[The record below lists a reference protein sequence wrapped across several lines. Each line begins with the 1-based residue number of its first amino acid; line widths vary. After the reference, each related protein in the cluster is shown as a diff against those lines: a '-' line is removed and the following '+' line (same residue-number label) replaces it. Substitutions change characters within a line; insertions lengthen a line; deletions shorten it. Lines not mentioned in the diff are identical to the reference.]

1 MQVVD
6 PPAHLQTHR
15 RGITEDVEDA
25 HVGELPFLWCFL
37 AGAAARSFDE
47 FLRRHVINLVA
58 FGDPLGEVGM
68 KSAGHAV
75 GVTRVPSFRVVERD
89 ATDLVAIVGQERQ
102 GEEDEQDE
110 CKLLSHA
117 MSKPQSAKA
126 RPGRDTTIV
135 NPGFFRTELRTEQ
148 STNYAKPSVADYDER
163 RGPLVEYWKS
173 QNGKQSEDPAKLA
186 RAILTIASQ
195 EPPPRRFIACADA
208 IATTEQKIAD
218 LPAQT
223 EAYRELSTSIAC
235 VKSLRARETRRVRKT
250 WLAVLDEVRT
260 ATLALTDLKL
270 VGKQGG

>member
-1 MQVVD
+1 
-6 PPAHLQTHR
+6 
-15 RGITEDVEDA
+15 
-25 HVGELPFLWCFL
+25 
-37 AGAAARSFDE
+37 
-47 FLRRHVINLVA
+47 
-58 FGDPLGEVGM
+58 
-68 KSAGHAV
+68 
-75 GVTRVPSFRVVERD
+75 
-89 ATDLVAIVGQERQ
+89 
-102 GEEDEQDE
+102 
-110 CKLLSHA
+110 
-117 MSKPQSAKA
+117 
-126 RPGRDTTIV
+126 
-135 NPGFFRTELRTEQ
+135 LRTEQ

-173 QNGKQSEDPAKLA
+173 QNGKQSGDPAKLA

-223 EAYRELSTSIAC
+223 EAYREVSTSIAC

-260 ATLALTDLKL
+260 ATLALTELKL